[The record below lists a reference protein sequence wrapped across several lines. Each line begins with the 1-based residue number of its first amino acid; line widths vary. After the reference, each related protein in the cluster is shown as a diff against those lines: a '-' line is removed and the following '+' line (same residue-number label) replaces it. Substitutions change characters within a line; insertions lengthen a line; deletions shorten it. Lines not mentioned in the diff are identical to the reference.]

1 MSFKVRK
8 AVVSDAVE
16 MAYTKMNAF
25 RESYGEVFPAEYI
38 ERSTDFEE
46 MYFAYQKAI
55 IQNRDEMFVVIYN
68 NVMVGMFT
76 VKDCEDEDLAGK
88 ASEISDM
95 YFLPAYWN
103 KGYGKRT
110 FRYVRKAV
118 KSAKHEYAVVWVPKM
133 NTRATY
139 YFEVCGFEA
148 DGNSRTQK
156 PDGDFSYEEI
166 RMVRKEELR
175 PAPKTS
181 EI

>member
-25 RESYGEVFPAEYI
+25 KESYSEHFPAEYI

-55 IQNRDEMFVVIYN
+55 IQSRDEMYVVIYN
-68 NVMVGMFT
+68 NIMVGMFT
-76 VKDCEDEDLAGK
+76 EKDCTDEDYSDK

-118 KSAKHEYAVVWVPKM
+118 KSAKHEYAVVWVPKI
-133 NTRATY
+133 NTRAKY

-148 DGNSRTQK
+148 DGKSRINK
-156 PDGDFSYEEI
+156 PTEDFSYEEI
-166 RMVRKEELR
+166 RMIRREELK
-175 PAPKTS
+175 AKPKTS